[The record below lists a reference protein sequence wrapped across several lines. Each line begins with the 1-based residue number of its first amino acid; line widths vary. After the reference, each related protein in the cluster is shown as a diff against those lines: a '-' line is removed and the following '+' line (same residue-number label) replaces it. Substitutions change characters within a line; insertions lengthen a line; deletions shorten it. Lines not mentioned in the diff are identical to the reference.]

1 VGEGSTST
9 EGKAGVKVLCQ
20 WCGAAN
26 PEGSEVCGRCGS
38 PLLVLSGLQKPEEQ
52 PPEEDQ
58 ELAKLE
64 ELASAF
70 QEDVLERLTL
80 QEKQIAALS
89 GKVEELAARVAELE
103 GSLAIVDAGLR
114 ALAQLLARRKVLREA
129 EFQACWEREAES
141 EAARAEVVE
150 DLASQREVI
159 LARAKTLGEQAER
172 AFARALDA
180 AELHLAAGNVGQAV
194 AKLLRVLK
202 RFPRHPEMAK
212 LVGDLA
218 FQQGQLQ
225 AARQAYSILV
235 ELQPNDVDGLVSLAT
250 LLADEGQMAEA
261 EKLLHRAARVA
272 RDSFLPP
279 FALGALKLA
288 QEDLPAARR
297 FLRQALA
304 KQESP
309 VAAFLAGLVELRLGR
324 PGTAV
329 KLLERAVALAP
340 DMEEAIY
347 TLGLAYLERGFG
359 RKALQCFRRV
369 LELDP
374 QRLRYQ
380 EAVRFLLAGGRKE
393 TLPEE
398 VSRALAAAAAAAER
412 GEAERA
418 WETLRT
424 AAEAEAHPSLLAAAA
439 LVASAS
445 GKAREA
451 VRLAHRVLKAGASG
465 PARVAAWTALF
476 ETLRATGRSRAL
488 VALASK
494 LRQQGQSELERG
506 LACYELALTL
516 AEDGREL
523 AVAEELAHEALA
535 LFPSELRPYA
545 QAAVGRVY
553 LAQERYQD
561 ALDYLEPAAAAAPSP
576 QILTQLGLGL
586 LGVGEKQE
594 AAQVLR
600 RARAEQ
606 GADLQADVLDHL
618 LEVAWLAAR
627 RKS

>member
-103 GSLAIVDAGLR
+103 GSLSIVDAGLR
-114 ALAQLLARRKVLREA
+114 ALAQLLARRKILREA

-150 DLASQREVI
+150 DLAAQREVI

-235 ELQPNDVDGLVSLAT
+235 ELQPNHVDGLVSLAT
-250 LLADEGQMAEA
+250 LLADEGEIAEA
-261 EKLLHRAARVA
+261 EKLLQRAARVA

-329 KLLERAVALAP
+329 KLLERAVALEP
-340 DMEEAIY
+340 EMEEAIY
-347 TLGLAYLERGFG
+347 TLGLAYLERGFA

-393 TLPEE
+393 TLPEG

-412 GEAERA
+412 GEAEHA
-418 WETLRT
+418 WETLRA

-451 VRLAHRVLKAGASG
+451 VSLAHRVLKAGASG
-465 PARVAAWTALF
+465 TARVAAWTALF

-516 AEDGREL
+516 AEEGREL

-600 RARAEQ
+600 RARAEG

>member
-1 VGEGSTST
+1 M
-9 EGKAGVKVLCQ
+9 KVLCQ

-26 PEGSEVCGRCGS
+26 PDGSELCGRCGS
-38 PLLVLSGLQKPEEQ
+38 PLLVVSGMQK
-52 PPEEDQ
+52 PPEEGAEEERD
-58 ELAKLE
+58 LSRLE
-64 ELASAF
+64 ELAAAF

-80 QEKQIAALS
+80 QEKQVAALS

-103 GSLAIVDAGLR
+103 GSLSIVDAGLR

-129 EFQACWEREAES
+129 EFQACWEREAAS

-150 DLASQREVI
+150 DLASQRDVI
-159 LARAKTLGEQAER
+159 LARARTLGEQAER
-172 AFARALDA
+172 AFAKALDA
-180 AELHLAAGNVGQAV
+180 AELHLAAGNVGQAI

-202 RFPRHPEMAK
+202 RFPHHPEMAK
-212 LVGDLA
+212 VVGDLA
-218 FQQGQLQ
+218 LQQGQLQ

-235 ELQPNDVDGLVSLAT
+235 ELQPNDVEGLVSLAT
-250 LLADEGQMAEA
+250 LLADEGEMAEA
-261 EKLLHRAARVA
+261 ERLLHRAARVA

-288 QEDLPAARR
+288 QDDLASARR
-297 FLRQALA
+297 LLRQALA
-304 KQESP
+304 KQASP

-324 PGTAV
+324 PGPAIRFLEQAV
-329 KLLERAVALAP
+329 DLAP

-347 TLGLAYLERGFG
+347 TLGLAYLERGFS
-359 RKALQCFRRV
+359 RKALHCFRRV

-380 EAVRFLLAGGRKE
+380 EAVRFLVAGGRKE
-393 TLPEE
+393 TLPGE
-398 VSRALAAAAAAAER
+398 VTQALAAAGAAAEQ
-412 GEAERA
+412 GEGEVA
-418 WETLRT
+418 WEALRE
-424 AAEAEAHPSLLAAAA
+424 AAEANPHPSLLAAAA

-445 GKAREA
+445 GKTREA
-451 VRLAHRVLKAGASG
+451 VRLAHRVLQAEVNG
-465 PARVAAWTALF
+465 PTRVAAWTALL
-476 ETLRATGRSRAL
+476 ETLRAAGRTHTL
-488 VALASK
+488 LALAAK
-494 LRQQGQSELERG
+494 LRQQGKTELERG

-516 AEDGREL
+516 AEQGREL
-523 AVAEELAHEALA
+523 AWAEELAHEALA

-576 QILTQLGLGL
+576 QILTQLGLSL
-586 LGVGEKQE
+586 LGAGEKQR

-600 RARAEQ
+600 RARAE
-606 GADLQADVLDHL
+606 GAADLKADVLDHL

-627 RKS
+627 RKG

>member
-1 VGEGSTST
+1 
-9 EGKAGVKVLCQ
+9 VKVLCQ

-103 GSLAIVDAGLR
+103 GSLSIVDAGLR

-261 EKLLHRAARVA
+261 EKLLHRAARVT

-340 DMEEAIY
+340 EMEEAIY
-347 TLGLAYLERGFG
+347 TLGLAYLERGFA

-418 WETLRT
+418 WETLRA

-476 ETLRATGRSRAL
+476 ETLRATGRSHAL